1 MARDCSPSLSVQ
13 MSTGLIAT
21 SEFST
26 RFCYVLSLPPAFG
39 MTSFT
44 IAILITQVLG
54 YVLALV
60 GLCLCIMACEPVHG
74 PLLISG
80 LGIIALAELL
90 GLVYMKFVG
99 KLILLFKPLQR
110 ISDT

>member
-1 MARDCSPSLSVQ
+1 MLLVIADSYKLRFLYFKCISNSISFV
-13 MSTGLIAT
+13 ST
-21 SEFST
+21 
-26 RFCYVLSLPPAFG
+26 
-39 MTSFT
+39 
-44 IAILITQVLG
+44 
-54 YVLALV
+54 
-60 GLCLCIMACEPVHG
+60 ACEPVHG

-110 ISDT
+110 ISDI